1 MILPG
6 IMDEQDFSI
15 REVYMNPETIKA
27 YLAGNPLPGI
37 GLIIGAL
44 AIVLLVARNIIA
56 RGLIAL
62 SRHTK
67 TRVDDI
73 LVKHLKPLRVA
84 WLVPLSALYLS
95 AGLLPAYQHWIEIGS
110 LFAILWLG
118 TLTLSSLL
126 NALNEIY
133 ETRPNYKGVAIQ
145 GYLDI
150 LRILL
155 LLVAII
161 LTISLLSG
169 ESPLVLLT
177 GLGALTAVLLL
188 IFQNTILSLVASV
201 QINTMDLIKEGDWI
215 EVPAY
220 EADGDVVNISLHTIK
235 VQNFDKTFSVIPT
248 HKIMDS
254 AYRNWRGMKEA
265 GGRRIERSLLIDMT
279 SMKFCDADLLEKLEK
294 IDLIQEPLAKR
305 RQAIEQYQREHA
317 DCCDS
322 ALDGPQITNTEVFR
336 TYIEAYLKS
345 RADIHLEGM
354 PFLVRNLAPT
364 QTGLPIEVYLF
375 TKTTVWEE
383 YEAIQSEIFDH
394 LLTAASHFGLR
405 VFQEPT
411 GMDFN
416 ALASGANAR
425 ISAT

>member
-1 MILPG
+1 
-6 IMDEQDFSI
+6 
-15 REVYMNPETIKA
+15 MNPETIKA
-27 YLAGNPLPGI
+27 YIENDPLLSI
-37 GLIIGAL
+37 SIFIAAL
-44 AIVLLVARNIIA
+44 ALILLIARNIIA
-56 RGLIAL
+56 RGLIVL
-62 SRHTK
+62 SSHTK
-67 TRVDDI
+67 TKVDDI

-84 WLVPLSALYLS
+84 WLVPLLVMYLS
-95 AGLLPAYQHWIEIGS
+95 AAFFPVYQHWIEIAS
-110 LFAILWLG
+110 LFGILWLS
-118 TLTLSSLL
+118 TLTISSLL
-126 NALNEIY
+126 NALNDIY
-133 ETRPNYKGVAIQ
+133 ETRPTYKGVAIQ

-150 LRILL
+150 VRILII
-155 LLVAII
+155 LVAVI

-235 VQNFDKTFSVIPT
+235 VQNFDKTFAVIPT
-248 HKIMDS
+248 HKIMDT

-265 GGRRIERSLLIDMT
+265 GGRRIERSILIDMT
-279 SMKFCDADLLEKLEK
+279 SMKFCDEDMLQKLGK
-294 IDLIQEPLAKR
+294 IDLIQEYLNKR
-305 RQAIEQYQREHA
+305 RESIEQYQREHA
-317 DCCDS
+317 GHYDS
-322 ALDGPQITNTEVFR
+322 PLDGPQITNTEVFR
-336 TYIEAYLKS
+336 VYIESYLKS
-345 RADIHLEGM
+345 RSDIHLQGM

-416 ALASGANAR
+416 AFTSGVNAKG
-425 ISAT
+425 SGV